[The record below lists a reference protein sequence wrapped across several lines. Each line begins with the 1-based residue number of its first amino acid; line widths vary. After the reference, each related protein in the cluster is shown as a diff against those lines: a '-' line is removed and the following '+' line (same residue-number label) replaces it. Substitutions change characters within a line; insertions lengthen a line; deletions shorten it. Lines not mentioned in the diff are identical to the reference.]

1 MSSAQES
8 ALNIL
13 REHEAAL
20 HEVARVLQ
28 ENEVI
33 TGDEIQAIL
42 KRIEGEGDNT
52 AASAEHKE
60 LEVN

>member
-1 MSSAQES
+1 MGKFSGE
-8 ALNIL
+8 LGC
-13 REHEAAL
+13 R
-20 HEVARVLQ
+20 VARVLQ

-42 KRIEGEGDNT
+42 KRIEGDGDNA
-52 AASAEHKE
+52 AASAEHEEHAE

>member
-1 MSSAQES
+1 MGKFSGE
-8 ALNIL
+8 LGC
-13 REHEAAL
+13 R
-20 HEVARVLQ
+20 VARVLQ

-42 KRIEGEGDNT
+42 KRIEGEGG
-52 AASAEHKE
+52 SAELAEHEKLEE